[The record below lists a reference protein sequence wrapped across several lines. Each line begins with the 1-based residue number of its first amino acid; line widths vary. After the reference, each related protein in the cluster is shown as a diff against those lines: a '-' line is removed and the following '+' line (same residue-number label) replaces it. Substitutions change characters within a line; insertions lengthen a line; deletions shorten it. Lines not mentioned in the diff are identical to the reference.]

1 MRIHHILAA
10 ALAFLST
17 SCAAQ
22 TNVTTPLTAIS
33 LVGFPAPPAP
43 DYSQARAWLVLPG
56 QSAAVDDVPP
66 QSGLTNLQAN
76 GPVDVFYLLP
86 TTSNVDYH
94 TTPNVAYD
102 DPDAQAFAVQIA
114 KNQLT
119 AFNGIGRIYA
129 PLYREVPNPLW
140 GAPVPDIQKPLELA
154 YRDTRAAFDYYLA
167 HYNAGRPIVLVSH
180 SQGDIDLFRLLLEEF
195 DGKPLMGQLVAAY
208 IVGQPLDAAFY
219 NDYAQV
225 RACQAPTDLGCVL
238 DWCTFSDGY
247 SDAALASW
255 AREQDYWI
263 PKTQSWG
270 EPAAPFAPSINP
282 LEWTNDGRTSPST
295 LDLGSMPSTLSVP
308 APAVPMLQALVPGLV
323 TARAGAGATYVTPP
337 LLPPGFSLTL
347 GGGTMSG
354 SGVLHYW
361 DFQLFWLNIRTNV
374 RDRVNAYLISRSHA
388 ATPVITS
395 AIVASGT
402 AGQPFTY
409 QTTTGNP
416 ATSFAAT
423 GLPPGVTIDAV
434 TGAIAGV
441 PAAAGTS
448 AVVITATNAA
458 GASVS
463 ELSITIH

>member
-1 MRIHHILAA
+1 MHLRLILAA
-10 ALAFLST
+10 ALAFVPA

-22 TNVTTPLTAIS
+22 TTLTTPLPGIS
-33 LVGFPAPPAP
+33 LAGFAAPPAP
-43 DYSQARAWLVLPG
+43 DYSQSRAWLVLPG

-86 TTSNVDYH
+86 TTSNVDYRAA
-94 TTPNVAYD
+94 PNVAYD
-102 DPDAQAFAVQIA
+102 DPDAHAFAVQIA

-129 PLYREVPNPLW
+129 PLYREVPNSLW

-195 DGKPLMGQLVAAY
+195 DGKPLLGQLVAAY

-219 NDYAQV
+219 DDYTQV
-225 RACQAPTDLGCVL
+225 RSCQTPADLGCVL
-238 DWCTFSDGY
+238 DWCSFSDGY
-247 SDAALASW
+247 SDAAIATW

-270 EPAAPFAPSINP
+270 EPLAPFAPSINP

-295 LDLGSMPSTLSVP
+295 LDLGSIPTAISFP
-308 APAVPMLQALVPGLV
+308 APAAPQLQPLMPGLV
-323 TARAGAGATYVTPP
+323 TARAGNGATFVTPA

-347 GGGTMSG
+347 GGGTATG

-361 DFQLFWLNIRTNV
+361 DFQLFWLNIRANV
-374 RDRVNAYLISRSHA
+374 RDRVNAYLLSRSHV

-402 AGQPFTY
+402 AGQPFSYRTAI
-409 QTTTGNP
+409 GNA

-423 GLPPGVTIDAV
+423 GLPPGLTIDAV
-434 TGAIAGV
+434 TGAIGGT
-441 PAAAGTS
+441 PSAAGTS
-448 AVVITATNAA
+448 AAVITATNAA